1 MNAASCLMR
10 LTIASRTSGRRA
22 SITRTTDSSERERLL
37 EETELQ
43 KTIESF
49 LENPFWAEY
58 YDAAPSGAKEIIA
71 LGFYMSSSEMA
82 HNDPEAQSVLEECRE
97 ALEKEDIAY
106 LAQNSPNPYERAFYR
121 KIL

>member
-1 MNAASCLMR
+1 M
-10 LTIASRTSGRRA
+10 
-22 SITRTTDSSERERLL
+22 DEK
-37 EETELQ
+37 ELQ

-97 ALEKEDIAY
+97 TLEKKDIAY
-106 LAQNSPNPYERAFYR
+106 LAENSPNPYERSFYR
-121 KIL
+121 NRL